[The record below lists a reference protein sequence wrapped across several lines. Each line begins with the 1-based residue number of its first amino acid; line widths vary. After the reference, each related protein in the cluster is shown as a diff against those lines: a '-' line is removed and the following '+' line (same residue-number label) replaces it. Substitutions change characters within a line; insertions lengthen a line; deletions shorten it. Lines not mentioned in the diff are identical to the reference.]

1 MDDISSV
8 MPIAPSTGSIVSED
22 QFAGLAQKGG
32 KAIGKGIGKLVGSK
46 KVGKGIGKV
55 LGAMGGAGARVA
67 GGIAKRALRGF
78 LGFEQGGKI
87 RRVPVRAYAAGGVI
101 VAVPSAPKSRGRPK
115 KASAPAPKKRGR
127 PKGSKNKK

>member
-1 MDDISSV
+1 MEDVSTV

-22 QFAGLAQKGG
+22 QAAALAAKGG

-55 LGAMGGAGARVA
+55 LGAMGGVGAKVGGGMAG
-67 GGIAKRALRGF
+67 RALRGF
-78 LGFEQGGKI
+78 LGFEAGGKI
-87 RRVPVRAYAAGGVI
+87 RRVPVRAFATGGVI
-101 VAVPSAPKSRGRPK
+101 VAVPHSKPRGRPK
-115 KASAPAPKKRGR
+115 KAPASAPKKRGR